1 VYFGGGFD
9 IRNLARALTVQ
20 SGRLVV
26 DRTGLTG
33 AFDFQLQFTPRHQ
46 LTDEKQRPE
55 FVTTIFDALRDQLG
69 LTLVDAEAM
78 VDSIVVS
85 QITEPTPN

>member
-1 VYFGGGFD
+1 
-9 IRNLARALTVQ
+9 
-20 SGRLVV
+20 V

-33 AFDFQLQFTPRHQ
+33 TFDFQLQYTPSEQ
-46 LTDEKQRPE
+46 LLDEKRRPE
-55 FVTTIFDALRDQLG
+55 FVTTIFAALRDQLG

-85 QITEPTPN
+85 QLTEPTPN